1 LPHTILYRGHRV
13 LVSIIVPVIGDVGK
27 LGAVLKAARRIKKED
42 IEIIVIDGTIGGKA
56 KHIARGRDIK
66 VIYQS
71 ILRYPGKGIAM
82 RDGYYFSE
90 GDLIVY
96 LDSDTEK
103 ADPNN
108 IRELYR
114 PILDGAADI
123 VKAGLSRR
131 FLEIEERVKRYI
143 EKLYPGLASMKHP
156 LSPYTACKR
165 KVLTNISWEPGWGA
179 DIALLLDAHRAGFRI
194 LEVDLD
200 LKEKSSKKQPPHRVY
215 REQIVEIM
223 EAILKRA
230 REDGKIG
237 VEEANKILKEE
248 AGAAA

>member
-1 LPHTILYRGHRV
+1 M

-27 LGAVLKAARRIKKED
+27 LRRVLKAARGIKKED
-42 IEIIVIDGTIGGKA
+42 IEIIVVDGTIGGKA
-56 KHIARGRDIK
+56 KHIAKGRDIK

-103 ADPNN
+103 TDPNS

-114 PILDGAADI
+114 PILDGAADM

-131 FLEIEERVKRYI
+131 FLEIEDRVKRLI
-143 EKLYPGLASMKHP
+143 EKTYPGLASIKHP

-165 KVLTNISWEPGWGA
+165 KVLTSISWEPGWGA
-179 DIALLLDAHRAGFRI
+179 DIAILLDAHRAGFRI
-194 LEVDLD
+194 LEADLE
-200 LKEKSSKKQPPHRVY
+200 LKEKTGKKQPTRGVY
-215 REQIVEIM
+215 REQVIEIM
-223 EAILKRA
+223 EAVLRRA
-230 REDGKIG
+230 REDEKIG
-237 VEEANKILKEE
+237 VEEVNKILEE
-248 AGAAA
+248 AGATT